1 MEGCEKVN
9 YLKLRKPPGTV
20 IYTGKETKPTTIT
33 HIKYSENQIL
43 IFEDLQPFSSEQVDW
58 ISVEGLSDAERIK
71 NLCLGLNVDTL
82 IIEDIFNTNQ
92 RNKLEIFDNYIFSV
106 FKFLYLDK
114 ENQVKYDYISILLF
128 DNIVITFS
136 EVENRFKN
144 EIITRLKDKNLQISK
159 LHEDYL
165 FYVIYDMIIDEEL
178 NVFHSLNLLLEHLED
193 NILNLGKKDQI
204 NLYNIRK
211 YLVFLKN
218 HTTNLQEYAAPISL
232 MENVLFNSYLEKYF
246 EDLSDHIINL
256 RDKSIISLDS
266 INNLYEVYSNNV
278 SNKANE
284 IMKTLTIFSAIFIP
298 LSFIAGIFGMNFI
311 NFPILQNDSGL
322 IIFSAICI
330 LIPVIML
337 IYFKKKKW
345 F

>member
-1 MEGCEKVN
+1 MN
-9 YLKLRKPPGTV
+9 YHIKLLKPPGTV
-20 IYTGKETKPTTIT
+20 IYTGKETKQTSIT
-33 HIKYSENQIL
+33 HIKYSEKQL
-43 IFEDLQPFSSEQVDW
+43 AIFEDLQPFSSEQVDW
-58 ISVEGLSDAERIK
+58 ISVEGLSDTERIK
-71 NLCLGLNVDTL
+71 KICSDLSVDNL

-92 RNKLEIFDNYIFSV
+92 RNKLEIFDDYIFSV
-106 FKFLYLDK
+106 FKFVFLDK
-114 ENQVKYDYISILLF
+114 DNQIKYDYISILLF
-128 DNIVITFS
+128 DNIVMTFS

-178 NVFHSLNLLLEHLED
+178 NVYHYINLQLEHLED
-193 NILNLGKKDQI
+193 NIMNLGKKDQVD
-204 NLYNIRK
+204 LYNIRK
-211 YLVFLKN
+211 SLVFLKN
-218 HTTNLQEYAAPISL
+218 HTSTLQEHASPLSL
-232 MENVLFNSYLEKYF
+232 LQNKLFNVYLEKYF

-256 RDKSIISLDS
+256 RDKSFVSLEA

-298 LSFIAGIFGMNFI
+298 LSFIAGIFGMNFV
-311 NFPILQNDSGL
+311 NFPILQNNYGL
-322 IIFSAICI
+322 LIFAGICV
-330 LIPVIML
+330 LIPLGML
-337 IYFKKKKW
+337 LYFKRKKW